1 LIHSRSGNA
10 KWLAEISNRNPLWMH
25 TSDADRFAFKNDD
38 LLRVNTEIG
47 YFVAKVWV
55 TESMRPGVVACSH
68 HIGRWRRPQDPEA
81 NRWATN
87 SVEILEVEAG
97 KWKMNVLDGIKAFD
111 GEDADM
117 SRIFWRD
124 GGVHQNITHAVHPD
138 PISGMHC
145 WHQKV
150 RLEKAHP
157 GDRYGDLFVDTE
169 QSFQV
174 YKDWLE
180 NTRPA
185 PGPDGLRRPLWFKR
199 PLKPV
204 LEKFYLK

>member
-1 LIHSRSGNA
+1 
-10 KWLAEISNRNPLWMH
+10 
-25 TSDADRFAFKNDD
+25 
-38 LLRVNTEIG
+38 
-47 YFVAKVWV
+47 
-55 TESMRPGVVACSH
+55 
-68 HIGRWRRPQDPEA
+68 
-81 NRWATN
+81 
-87 SVEILEVEAG
+87 
-97 KWKMNVLDGIKAFD
+97 MNVLDGIKAFD

-124 GGVHQNITHAVHPD
+124 GRVHQNITHAVHPD
-138 PISGMHC
+138 SISGMHC

-157 GDRYGDLFVDTE
+157 GDCYGDLLVDTE

-180 NTRPA
+180 NFRSA
-185 PGPDGLRRPLWFKR
+185 LGAEGLRRPLWFKR
-199 PLKPV
+199 PLKSV

>member
-1 LIHSRSGNA
+1 
-10 KWLAEISNRNPLWMH
+10 
-25 TSDADRFAFKNDD
+25 
-38 LLRVNTEIG
+38 
-47 YFVAKVWV
+47 
-55 TESMRPGVVACSH
+55 
-68 HIGRWRRPQDPEA
+68 
-81 NRWATN
+81 
-87 SVEILEVEAG
+87 
-97 KWKMNVLDGIKAFD
+97 MNVLDGIKAFD

-117 SRIFWRD
+117 SRIFCRD
-124 GGVHQNITHAVHPD
+124 GRVHQNITHAVHPD

-157 GDRYGDLFVDTE
+157 GDCYGDLLVDTE

-180 NTRPA
+180 NFRSA
-185 PGPDGLRRPLWFKR
+185 LGAEGLRRPLWFKR
-199 PLKPV
+199 PLKSV